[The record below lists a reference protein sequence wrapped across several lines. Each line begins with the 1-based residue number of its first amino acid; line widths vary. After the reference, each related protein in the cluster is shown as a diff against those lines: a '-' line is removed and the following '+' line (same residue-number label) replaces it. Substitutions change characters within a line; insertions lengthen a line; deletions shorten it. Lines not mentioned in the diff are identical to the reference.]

1 MAVDDCRFILQKIA
15 GEGGAADDV
24 GAGIVE
30 HHIWNVGN
38 ACLYQFLPHGKGHQG
53 CVLAEDEQV
62 ENIAI
67 PGGCLHKIL
76 MAQCEGIGVHD
87 ERGGNTRSFCFFQMI
102 QIVWKA
108 AFSVLHE
115 HQCAVHPGNLIKAQT
130 AKKLGRIYLGVQEQ
144 VEISS
149 RLLHLHQVGDNLIEQ
164 PLAPMLG
171 ADGEAPQGRA
181 KAAAR
186 GNDFVICVPHGAD
199 VVQMGVP
206 GDALIL
212 QQRVNLGK
220 ASFVRGIDLGNGVLT
235 HGVPPSENA
244 AGRSGP
250 ADRRCRR
257 ETGCP
262 E

>member
-1 MAVDDCRFILQKIA
+1 MTVDDRRFILQKIA

-30 HHIWNVGN
+30 HHVGDMGN
-38 ACLYQFLPHGKGHQG
+38 AVTHQLFPHGEGHQG
-53 CVLAEDEQV
+53 CVLTEDEQV
-62 ENIAI
+62 ENIAP
-67 PGGCLHKIL
+67 PGGSLHQIL
-76 MAQCEGIGVHD
+76 MAQCEGIGIHD
-87 ERGGNTRSFCFFQMI
+87 ERGGNARSFCFFQI
-102 QIVWKA
+102 LQIVWKA

-130 AKKLGRIYLGVQEQ
+130 AKKFGRIYLGVQEQ

-149 RLLHLHQVGDNLIEQ
+149 RLLHLHQMGDDLIEQ

-171 ADGEAPQGRA
+171 ADGEAPQGWA

-199 VVQMGVP
+199 VIQIAVP

-235 HGVPPSENA
+235 HGVPP
-244 AGRSGP
+244 
-250 ADRRCRR
+250 
-257 ETGCP
+257 
-262 E
+262 